1 MRMTRDARRAW
12 NQPLAVQVLPRF
24 TGRVVLPR
32 RIVPFAEELEVAIS
46 GVPFDAEPSIS
57 PGVRYGPRGV

>member
-1 MRMTRDARRAW
+1 LP
-12 NQPLAVQVLPRF
+12 PLPSG
-24 TGRVVLPR
+24 TD
-32 RIVPFAEELEVAIS
+32 AEELEVAIS